1 MLYRRHVEFAV
12 GHGISIHAEVAKDAP
27 DRAVLVKTTIVPSY
41 EVPRTTPPT
50 SSEPG
55 SPAFAKLADLVLL
68 TADPT
73 ADINNAKA
81 IDTVIKGGQV
91 IDRKKLDLP
100 VNR

>member
-1 MLYRRHVEFAV
+1 VPAADAIVIATRNAARFLGMLDDLGTIEV
-12 GHGISIHAEVAKDAP
+12 G
-27 DRAVLVKTTIVPSY
+27 
-41 EVPRTTPPT
+41 
-50 SSEPG
+50 
-55 SPAFAKLADLVLL
+55 KLADLVLL

-81 IDTVIKGGQV
+81 IDTVVKAGQV